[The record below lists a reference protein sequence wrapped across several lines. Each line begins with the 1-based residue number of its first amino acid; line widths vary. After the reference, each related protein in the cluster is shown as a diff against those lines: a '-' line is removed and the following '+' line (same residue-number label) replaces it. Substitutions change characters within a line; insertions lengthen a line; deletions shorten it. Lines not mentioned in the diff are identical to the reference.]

1 MEIFHYDLIYP
12 DKGEMEINALF
23 AENVDVA
30 VDFFDRLFLEL
41 HQEREHLPAQIR
53 LRHPDSDDAL
63 ATYDMHADALGQS

>member
-1 MEIFHYDLIYP
+1 MEFFHYDLIYP
-12 DKGEMEINALF
+12 DTGEMEINALF

-53 LRHPDSDDAL
+53 LRHRDSEETL
-63 ATYDMHADALGQS
+63 ATYDMHADAVGK